1 MISEM
6 EQIKV
11 EQYLQKV
18 KQREL
23 LAKEKRKEYERN
35 RYLKGKQNGKNNRL
49 LNPEETNARKKEIF
63 DCECGAKVTR
73 GGVSKHEKIIKH
85 QNFEKSPE
93 DKPVIDNLIS
103 FKEYIDQN
111 KIIITN
117 NRDELYDEYWNIE
130 KKKKITCKC
139 GAIIS
144 RVHLPQHKKRTQH
157 QTYLVSL
164 VE

>member
-23 LAKEKRKEYERN
+23 LAKEKRKEKDRI
-35 RYLKGKQNGKNNRL
+35 RHLKDKQNGKNKIES
-49 LNPEETNARKKEIF
+49 EESKARKKEIVE
-63 DCECGAKVTR
+63 CVCGAKVTR
-73 GGVSKHEKIIKH
+73 GHLSNHEKTIKH
-85 QNFEKSPE
+85 QIFEKSLN
-93 DKPVIDNLIS
+93 DKSVIDNLIS
-103 FKEYIDQN
+103 FREYIDQN

-130 KKKKITCKC
+130 KKKKITCEC

-144 RVHLPQHKKRTQH
+144 RVHLPHKKRIQH
-157 QTYLVSL
+157 QTYMASL
-164 VE
+164 DL